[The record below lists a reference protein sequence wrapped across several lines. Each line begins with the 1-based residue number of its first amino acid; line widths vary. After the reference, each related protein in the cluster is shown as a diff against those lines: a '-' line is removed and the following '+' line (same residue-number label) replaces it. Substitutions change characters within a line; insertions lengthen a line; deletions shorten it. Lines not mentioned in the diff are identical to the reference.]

1 MRYDKQFRLWNLEE
15 QSSDPFTVFFRR
27 LLEEDTRLPAF
38 LSMQKIADVVGP
50 KVFVSY
56 ISKLTAEQKK
66 IYDDLSE
73 SRARVEDRLG
83 SDIFLKQ
90 INMMAPQGAP

>member
-1 MRYDKQFRLWNLEE
+1 MTFDCKI
-15 QSSDPFTVFFRR
+15 FFRR

-50 KVFVSY
+50 KVFISY

-73 SRARVEDRLG
+73 SRARVDDRL
-83 SDIFLKQ
+83 DFVEDKINTIFIGLPL
-90 INMMAPQGAP
+90 MPTTEA

>member
-1 MRYDKQFRLWNLEE
+1 M
-15 QSSDPFTVFFRR
+15 
-27 LLEEDTRLPAF
+27 LEEDTRLPAF

-73 SRARVEDRLG
+73 SRARVEDRLTFDNLSKKRWMSYTLHIKG
-83 SDIFLKQ
+83 SS
-90 INMMAPQGAP
+90 

>member
-1 MRYDKQFRLWNLEE
+1 MKKGTFNNNEFE
-15 QSSDPFTVFFRR
+15 SFFRR
-27 LLEEDTRLPAF
+27 LLEEDTRLPSF

-66 IYDDLSE
+66 IYDDLTE
-73 SRARVEDRLG
+73 SRARVEDRLTF
-83 SDIFLKQ
+83 DDFLRQ
-90 INMMAPQGAP
+90 NLTHYNAGLPLTPTTEG

>member
-1 MRYDKQFRLWNLEE
+1 M
-15 QSSDPFTVFFRR
+15 
-27 LLEEDTRLPAF
+27 LEEDTRLPAF

-50 KVFVSY
+50 KVFISY

-73 SRARVEDRLG
+73 SRARVEDRLALN
-83 SDIFLKQ
+83 DFLAKNVRYLH
-90 INMMAPQGAP
+90 I